1 MESAQVAEIAGT
13 MGMKNPSESEKI
25 EQIYHILDNQA
36 IHTAKAEA
44 SALSGKKERKPR
56 QKRTTP
62 KDSRP
67 EASASEP
74 DTQSSA
80 SSTAE
85 GGVGGD
91 SVAAEQT
98 EPKKRGRKPGQ
109 KNNGNAKNALTDSTE
124 TGAATSRKHTPANTG
139 NDFPSEPT
147 LPLEFKDMSPA
158 ELLATLSKRR
168 GASRKLLKLPKQPPA
183 PLLKPR
189 ILNHPQLLLTPPPNQ
204 PTPLRATGTPP
215 HLNPPWKCCRLS
227 PTSAHRLSLSQT
239 ASSHRVPRATAATL
253 SANLSRSARNVPS
266 SNLSS
271 LKAIPNATPDST
283 PSSPTLKGRHSS
295 PALNAKSKRLPPQKQ
310 QDR

>member
-1 MESAQVAEIAGT
+1 MEPAQVAEIAGT

-62 KDSRP
+62 QDSRP

-109 KNNGNAKNALTDSTE
+109 KNNVNTKNTLTDSTE

-168 GASRKLLKLPKQPPA
+168 GRKSKA
-183 PLLKPR
+183 
-189 ILNHPQLLLTPPPNQ
+189 
-204 PTPLRATGTPP
+204 
-215 HLNPPWKCCRLS
+215 
-227 PTSAHRLSLSQT
+227 
-239 ASSHRVPRATAATL
+239 
-253 SANLSRSARNVPS
+253 
-266 SNLSS
+266 
-271 LKAIPNATPDST
+271 LKAAEAAA
-283 PSSPTLKGRHSS
+283 RA
-295 PALNAKSKRLPPQKQ
+295 ALDAES
-310 QDR
+310 